1 MQEKME
7 IKSLDDLLNM
17 IGNSFAQKARE
28 WSDGQWRQVLQ
39 RATRDIAQDILRNC
53 EALPLLASVVT
64 APEGVATFITLESE
78 EAEFTICVNATRKVP
93 KVDKP
98 TYDIRTDAE
107 RRGESA
113 LYNVGDYSHAPSAM
127 HADEHGKAA

>member
-39 RATRDIAQDILRNC
+39 RATRDMAHDILRNC
-53 EALPLLASVVT
+53 PDLPLLASVVT

-78 EAEFTICVNATRKVP
+78 EAEFTICVNATRKAA
-93 KVDKP
+93 KTDKP
-98 TYDIRTDAE
+98 TYGVKTDSE
-107 RRGESA
+107 RREGSA
-113 LYNVGDYSHAPSAM
+113 LYSVGDYEHAPTAM